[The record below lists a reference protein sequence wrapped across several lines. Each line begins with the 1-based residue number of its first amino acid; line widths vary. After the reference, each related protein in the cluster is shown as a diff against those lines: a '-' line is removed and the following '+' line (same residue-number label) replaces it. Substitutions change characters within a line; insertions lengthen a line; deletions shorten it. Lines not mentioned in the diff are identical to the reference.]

1 MLKLTKNP
9 RTLNFEQIKEKFNK
23 LGCSVIEFPSKEIDP
38 EFEKQFGE
46 EILNEMFGYGHK
58 FNDIKIIQIDIS
70 KLAKPKCSN
79 TLHSDVFSKYFNLLE
94 SSDDT
99 ITHWNILET
108 QLYTIEVNND
118 RELGTIYFLSKE
130 CNINWFGY
138 IFIKE

>member
-1 MLKLTKNP
+1 MMKLVKNP
-9 RTLNFEQIKEKFNK
+9 KTLSFEQIKEKFNK
-23 LGCSVIEFPSKEIDP
+23 LGCSVVEFPVSEIDP

-46 EILNEMFGYGHK
+46 EILNEMFGFDRK
-58 FNDIKIIQIDIS
+58 SKIIHIDIS
-70 KLAKPKCSN
+70 KLDRTKCSD

-94 SSDDT
+94 NSEDT

-118 RELGTIYFLSKE
+118 KELGTIYFLSKR
-130 CNINWFGY
+130 CDINWFGY